1 MTEKTTMMLG
11 VIEAGDGSESF
22 DYRDVDTLENMTL
35 EQVELLWDLVPTED
49 RDFLTRRYRK
59 LLKKH
64 QIGSDEQEKK
74 LADEYLE
81 RYQYEGLL
89 PAGEQWVRLSS
100 AKRLEMKRGETDIA
114 DFEEDDNAGFPFM
127 NLAIIGMGLFLLIF
141 LGTRV
146 LGAGSHE
153 SALVLEETATP
164 TPTATATFTPS
175 PIPSITP
182 TPTPTPIALVESDRF
197 IEAGDGQNRAFFPV
211 QFQVLR
217 PEDKQPRV
225 FIVQERQIELTEW
238 VFDSNPDVVSWISRT
253 TIRPVLGI
261 PYSEANDA
269 FIHSLGPGSSFVLR
283 MNTGVELTFRFS
295 SSSEVGR
302 QDTRLFQQ
310 IEPGIVLVLIGE
322 LDEQALPTSTRYV
335 VSASYDPEN
344 DINLAA
350 FKGLPARVEE
360 WVRFPSLSLMVND
373 TYIVPVSENSAS
385 EFIYAVMD
393 VTLSAHDEDV
403 ALSAFQWV
411 LDVNQARYSPDLS
424 LMSGL
429 TYLPIPSHLAAGES
443 IQASIA
449 FLVSRFEGDA
459 VFLFAPPGLP
469 AEQIIVPFNPAP
481 IPLSLESLDVQL
493 RRISRDASTVY
504 VDIRVYNPH
513 AESIALHT
521 EDVGIIFGFT
531 PHPSGPTQHPLEFE
545 TVSFETNS
553 ALDMTFAFDWNA
565 DDPFA
570 TLSLA
575 GRVWS
580 IQLVE

>member
-1 MTEKTTMMLG
+1 MTEKITMAMG

-22 DYRDVDTLENMTL
+22 DYREVDTLENMTL

-81 RYQYEGLL
+81 RYRYEGLL

-100 AKRLEMKRGETDIA
+100 AKRLEMKRGETDVA
-114 DFEEDDNAGFPFM
+114 DVDEDDSASLPLM
-127 NLAIIGMGLFLLIF
+127 NLAVIGMGLFLLIF

-146 LGAGSHE
+146 LGAGNNE

-164 TPTATATFTPS
+164 TPTVTATFTPS

-211 QFQVLR
+211 QFQILR
-217 PEDKQPRV
+217 SEENQPRV
-225 FIVQERQIELTEW
+225 FIVQERLVNLTEW
-238 VFDSNPDVVSWISRT
+238 VFDPNPDVVSWISHT
-253 TIRPVLGI
+253 NIRPILGI
-261 PYSEANDA
+261 PYSEANDT
-269 FIHSLGPGSSFVLR
+269 FIRSLGPGSSFVLR

-302 QDTRLFQQ
+302 QDTHLFQQ

-322 LDEQALPTSTRYV
+322 LDEQGLPTSTRYV

-350 FKGLPARVEE
+350 FNGLPARVGE
-360 WVRFPSLSLMVND
+360 WIRFPSLSLMVND
-373 TYIVPVSENSAS
+373 TYIVPVSENSSS
-385 EFIYAVMD
+385 EFMYAVMD

-429 TYLPIPSHLAAGES
+429 AYLPIPPHLAAGES

-469 AEQIIVPFNPAP
+469 AEQIIVPFNPP
-481 IPLSLESLDVQL
+481 SIPLSLESLDVQL
-493 RRISRDASTVY
+493 RRISRDARSVY

-513 AESIALHT
+513 TESIALHT

-531 PHPSGPTQHPLEFE
+531 PNPSGPTQHPLEFE
-545 TVSFETNS
+545 TVIFETDS